1 MTNPGKIDHK
11 VSLRLHNVLMSR
23 RTALARSFHSSR
35 RWLRQIGRPQ
45 LLIGLALVST
55 MEMTCIP
62 VGSAQQPA
70 ARQTHDAE
78 LIDQVQQLIRSGRTQ
93 DALSLLQQANL
104 HGSHASEVHTLKG
117 ICFAVSARPI
127 ESVDEFD
134 QAIALRPN
142 FAPTYFSSGLAAAS
156 FNNLDRALSQLATA
170 LRIDPDLPGI
180 RYNYALVLARAG
192 KYAESETQVDLELA
206 GNSPKTEAPVDLWK
220 LKARDAY
227 YRKRWQDAIGAYNKV
242 LVVQPNWAEA
252 YACIG
257 EALYALNS
265 TQESEIALRKALA
278 IDPSDGGAHR
288 TLGKLYQDDGKDDE
302 AIAQFE
308 ADIQTRP
315 EDQEAVYRLLRLYK
329 KRGDTANV
337 SRTQKQIQDLFV
349 SRAAASVD
357 EAKATE
363 LNNSGIV
370 LEQKGD
376 LAGALENYDQAS
388 KIDVTNIIFQRNAA
402 LLLCKMG
409 RMQEAIR
416 RLRDI
421 LLIDAEDA
429 ETLQI
434 LSVANELAS
443 GDRAKWKDLPTP
455 QSMH

>member
-1 MTNPGKIDHK
+1 
-11 VSLRLHNVLMSR
+11 MSR
-23 RTALARSFHSSR
+23 RTALARLFHSTR

-55 MEMTCIP
+55 MQMTRIP
-62 VGSAQQPA
+62 VSSAQQPA
-70 ARQTHDAE
+70 ATQTHDAK
-78 LIDQVQQLIRSGRTQ
+78 LIDQAQQLIRSGRTQ

-117 ICFAVSARPI
+117 ICFAVLARPI
-127 ESVDEFD
+127 ESADEFD

-142 FAPTYFSSGLAAAS
+142 SAPTYFSSGLAAAS
-156 FNNLDRALSQLATA
+156 FNNLDRALTQLAMA
-170 LRIDPDLPGI
+170 LRTDPNLPGV

-192 KYAESETQVDLELA
+192 RYAESENQLDLEMA
-206 GNSPKTEAPVDLWK
+206 SHRPKTEASVDLWK

-227 YRKRWQDAIGAYNKV
+227 YQKEWQDAIDGYKKV
-242 LVVQPNWAEA
+242 LALQPDWAEA

-257 EALYALNS
+257 EALYALNR
-265 TQESEIALRKALA
+265 TQESEIALQKALA
-278 IDPSDGGAHR
+278 IDPSDDAAHK
-288 TLGKLYQDDGKDDE
+288 TLGKLYQDDGKGDE

-315 EDQEAVYRLLRLYK
+315 ADQEALYRLLRLYK
-329 KRGDTANV
+329 KRGDTANLA
-337 SRTQKQIQDLFV
+337 RTQKQLKDLIASNF
-349 SRAAASVD
+349 AASVD
-357 EAKATE
+357 EAKATV
-363 LNNSGIV
+363 LNNSGIA
-370 LEQKGD
+370 LEQNGD
-376 LAGALENYDQAS
+376 LAGALEDYDQAS
-388 KIDVTNIIFQRNAA
+388 KADVTNIIFQRNTA

-409 RMQEAIR
+409 RTQEAIR

-421 LLIDAEDA
+421 LVLDAEDA

-443 GDRAKWKDLPTP
+443 GDRARWKDLPTP

>member
-1 MTNPGKIDHK
+1 M
-11 VSLRLHNVLMSR
+11 
-23 RTALARSFHSSR
+23 
-35 RWLRQIGRPQ
+35 
-45 LLIGLALVST
+45 
-55 MEMTCIP
+55 
-62 VGSAQQPA
+62 
-70 ARQTHDAE
+70 
-78 LIDQVQQLIRSGRTQ
+78 
-93 DALSLLQQANL
+93 
-104 HGSHASEVHTLKG
+104 
-117 ICFAVSARPI
+117 
-127 ESVDEFD
+127 
-134 QAIALRPN
+134 
-142 FAPTYFSSGLAAAS
+142 
-156 FNNLDRALSQLATA
+156 
-170 LRIDPDLPGI
+170 
-180 RYNYALVLARAG
+180 
-192 KYAESETQVDLELA
+192 
-206 GNSPKTEAPVDLWK
+206 
-220 LKARDAY
+220 
-227 YRKRWQDAIGAYNKV
+227 
-242 LVVQPNWAEA
+242 
-252 YACIG
+252 ACIG

-288 TLGKLYQDDGKDDE
+288 TLGKLYQDAGKDDE

-337 SRTQKQIQDLFV
+337 SRTQKQIQDLFA
-349 SRAAASVD
+349 SRVAASVD

-363 LNNSGIV
+363 LNNSGIL
-370 LEQKGD
+370 LEHNGD

-421 LLIDAEDA
+421 LVIDAEDA

-455 QSMH
+455 QSMHRQEQ